1 MPIQVNSTIK
11 TYFEIVYDYHQ
22 KVMFNEYPR
31 NNDFYIERM
40 FIYLEDIKDIYNI
53 IDFNRTQADKN
64 YVSAVEFM
72 CKEMSK
78 GK

>member
-11 TYFEIVYDYHQ
+11 TYFEIVYDYHH

-31 NNDFYIERM
+31 NKDFYVERM

-72 CKEMSK
+72 CNEVINM
-78 GK
+78 

>member
-1 MPIQVNSTIK
+1 MPIQPNSTIK
-11 TYFEIVYDYHQ
+11 MYFEIVYDYHH
-22 KVMFNEYPR
+22 KVMFNESPR
-31 NNDFYIERM
+31 NKDFYIERM

-72 CKEMSK
+72 CNEVSNM
-78 GK
+78 

>member
-1 MPIQVNSTIK
+1 MPIQPNSTIK
-11 TYFEIVYDYHQ
+11 MYFEIVYDYHH
-22 KVMFNEYPR
+22 KVMFNESPR
-31 NNDFYIERM
+31 NKDFYIERM

-72 CKEMSK
+72 CNEVINM
-78 GK
+78 